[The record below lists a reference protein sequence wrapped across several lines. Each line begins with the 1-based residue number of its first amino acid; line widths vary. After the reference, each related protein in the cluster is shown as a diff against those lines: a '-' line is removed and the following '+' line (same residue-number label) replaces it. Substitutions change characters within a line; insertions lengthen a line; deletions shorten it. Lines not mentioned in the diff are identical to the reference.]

1 LVRAVEDPARGV
13 VAVGR
18 AQATAGLVQVPVDG
32 VLGEA
37 QLAGDLLGA
46 HVAIDQPQAFALTL
60 GEAVE
65 PFDGIREC
73 GVALVHRSE
82 P

>member
-1 LVRAVEDPARGV
+1 M
-13 VAVGR
+13 
-18 AQATAGLVQVPVDG
+18 PVDG

-46 HVAIDQPQAFALTL
+46 HVAVDKAKALALTL

-65 PFDGIREC
+65 TFDLIRK
-73 GVALVHRSE
+73 GRGALIHRE
-82 P
+82 GNFMRTLRFHKPLKH